1 MHIIIVSDRLT
12 KSRSVTL
19 NGWHLA
25 GISVVFS
32 VLVLFVASFFS
43 VVTLRTAV
51 EWKLPFVQEIVSTL
65 RADESRRSAEF
76 MRDNINAMAVR
87 LGQMQAEL
95 IRLNS
100 LGERL
105 GASVGLKP
113 AETKTSPQ
121 TRGGQ
126 GGPLTQPAFN
136 LTPAQLQQKVDELA
150 RQIGLKD
157 EYFGL
162 LENEIFDQR
171 LKQARLPST
180 LPVQA
185 PWNSSAFGWRI
196 DPFTGQQAMHEGVDF
211 VANEGTPIVA
221 AAAGMVITATAHPQ
235 YGNMVEID
243 HGFGI
248 TTRYAH
254 AAKLL
259 TRPGDLVR
267 RGQKIATLG
276 STGRSTGP
284 HLHFEV
290 RVGGAAQNPD
300 RFLRRAQ
307 GGTQGGNLAAK

>member
-25 GISVVFS
+25 GISALFS
-32 VLVLFVASFFS
+32 VLVLFVASLFS

-51 EWKLPFVQEIVSTL
+51 EWKLPFVQEIIAGL
-65 RADESRRSAEF
+65 RADETRRSAEF
-76 MRDNINAMAVR
+76 MRDNVNAMAVR

-113 AETKTSPQ
+113 AEIKATTQNRP
-121 TRGGQ
+121 GQ

-136 LTPAQLQQKVDELA
+136 LTPTQLQQNVDELA

-162 LENEIFDQR
+162 LENEVFDQR

-180 LPVQA
+180 LPVVAQ
-185 PWNSSAFGWRI
+185 WNSSSFGWRI
-196 DPFTGQQAMHEGVDF
+196 DPFTGQRAMHEGVDF
-211 VANEGTPIVA
+211 MADEGTPIVA
-221 AAAGMVITATAHPQ
+221 AAAGIVVSATQHPQ

-243 HGFGI
+243 HGHGI

-259 TRPGDLVR
+259 TRPGALVR
-267 RGQKIATLG
+267 RGQKIATVG

-290 RVGGAAQNPD
+290 RAGGAAQNPD

-307 GGTQGGNLAAK
+307 GGMVAAK

>member
-25 GISVVFS
+25 GIGALFS
-32 VLVLFVASFFS
+32 VLVLFVASLFS

-51 EWKLPFVQEIVSTL
+51 EWKLPFVQEIIAGL
-65 RADESRRSAEF
+65 RADETRRSAEF
-76 MRDNINAMAVR
+76 MRDNVNAMAVR

-113 AETKTSPQ
+113 AEIKATTQNRP
-121 TRGGQ
+121 GQ

-136 LTPAQLQQKVDELA
+136 LTPTQLQQNVDELA

-162 LENEIFDQR
+162 LENEVFDQR

-180 LPVQA
+180 LPVVAQ
-185 PWNSSAFGWRI
+185 WNSSSFGWRI
-196 DPFTGQQAMHEGVDF
+196 DPFTGQRAMHEGVDF
-211 VANEGTPIVA
+211 MADEGAPIVA
-221 AAAGMVITATAHPQ
+221 AAAGIVVTATQHPQ

-243 HGFGI
+243 HGHGI

-254 AAKLL
+254 AARLF

-267 RGQKIATLG
+267 RGQKIATVG

-290 RVGGAAQNPD
+290 RAGGAAQNPD

-307 GGTQGGNLAAK
+307 GGPVAAK

>member
-25 GISVVFS
+25 GVGVAFAA
-32 VLVLFVASFFS
+32 LVIFTASLFS

-51 EWKLPFVQEIVSTL
+51 EWKLPFVQELISGL
-65 RADESRRSAEF
+65 RADENRRSAEF
-76 MRDNINAMAVR
+76 LRDNVNAMAVR

-95 IRLNS
+95 IRLHS
-100 LGERL
+100 VGERL
-105 GASVGLKP
+105 GAVVGVKP
-113 AETKTSPQ
+113 NEPKGANTSARP
-121 TRGGQ
+121 GQ

-150 RQIGLKD
+150 RQIGLKE

-162 LENEIFDQR
+162 LENEVFDQR

-180 LPVQA
+180 LPVPV
-185 PWNSSAFGWRI
+185 PWNSSSFGWRI

-211 VANEGTPIVA
+211 VADQGTPIMA
-221 AAAGMVITATAHPQ
+221 AAAGLVLAAHTHPQ
-235 YGNMVEID
+235 YGNMVDID
-243 HGFGI
+243 HGHGI

-259 TRPGDLVR
+259 VRPGDLVR
-267 RGQKIATLG
+267 RGQKIATVG

-290 RVGGAAQNPD
+290 RVGGAPQNPD

-307 GGTQGGNLAAK
+307 DSQFAKR